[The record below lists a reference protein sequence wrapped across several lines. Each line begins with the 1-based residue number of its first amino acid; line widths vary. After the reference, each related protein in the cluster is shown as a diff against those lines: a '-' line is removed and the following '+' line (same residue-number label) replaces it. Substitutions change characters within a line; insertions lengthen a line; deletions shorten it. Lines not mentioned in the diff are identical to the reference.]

1 MFALFNEYRS
11 AKKQIKK
18 KMLMHELKNTY
29 CSLILLKTITFQK
42 IFSKNCLNMVK
53 KLNFVK
59 EYKTVVRSSH
69 PPLEIVIIT
78 YKGTVVKANPL
89 SKLLMLMPKH
99 QFLPKQYIYIY
110 IYMY

>member
-1 MFALFNEYRS
+1 
-11 AKKQIKK
+11 
-18 KMLMHELKNTY
+18 
-29 CSLILLKTITFQK
+29 
-42 IFSKNCLNMVK
+42 MVK

-89 SKLLMLMPKH
+89 SKLLMLMPTH

-110 IYMY
+110 IYIEQNNFVSNSFHVVGQQLDRIEENFEKPTSSIKIEKPLIDFPN

>member
-89 SKLLMLMPKH
+89 SKLLMLMPTH

-110 IYMY
+110 IY